1 MAWLKQESSWNKLP
15 NKTAPPHGTYL
26 AADNFAH
33 FHAWEK
39 GMESLLNAK
48 LYSAI
53 ALIGAATATA
63 APVQT
68 TFQVTSSVSAVCTV
82 TAAGMDF
89 GAYQGKQHDQTSS
102 ITVTCNKGTSY
113 QIGLDNGVHY
123 SAPYR
128 RLKHRT
134 TDNYLIYELYRDA
147 VRTARWGNDDASRV
161 HMTSDGEA
169 QHINVYGRVPAGQ
182 TGPIGS
188 YSNTTTVTVNF

>member
-1 MAWLKQESSWNKLP
+1 MALTWQR
-15 NKTAPPHGTYL
+15 TALSFT
-26 AADNFAH
+26 ATEFSH

-48 LYSAI
+48 LYPAI
-53 ALIGAATATA
+53 ALIGAATAAA

-102 ITVTCNKGTSY
+102 IAVTCNKGTPY
-113 QIGLDNGVHY
+113 QIGLDNGLHF

-134 TDNYLIYELYRDA
+134 TADYLIYELYRDA
-147 VRTARWGNDDASRV
+147 GRTARWGNDD
-161 HMTSDGEA
+161 TSSVYMSGDGTA
-169 QHINVYGRVPAGQ
+169 QHIDVYGRVPAGQ
-182 TGPIGS
+182 SGPTGS
-188 YSNTTTVTVNF
+188 YSNTTTIIVNF

>member
-1 MAWLKQESSWNKLP
+1 
-15 NKTAPPHGTYL
+15 
-26 AADNFAH
+26 
-33 FHAWEK
+33 
-39 GMESLLNAK
+39 MEFYQNLLNAK

-53 ALIGAATATA
+53 GLIGAATAA
-63 APVQT
+63 AAQVQT
-68 TFQVTSSVSAVCTV
+68 TFQVTSSVPAVCTV
-82 TAAGMDF
+82 TASGMDF
-89 GAYQGKQHDQTSS
+89 GAYQGKEHDQTSS
-102 ITVTCNKGTSY
+102 ITVTCNKGTPY

-147 VRTARWGNDDASRV
+147 GRTARWGNDDASSV
-161 HMTSDGEA
+161 HMTGDGGA

>member
-1 MAWLKQESSWNKLP
+1 
-15 NKTAPPHGTYL
+15 
-26 AADNFAH
+26 
-33 FHAWEK
+33 
-39 GMESLLNAK
+39 MESLLNAT
-48 LYSAI
+48 LCFAI
-53 ALIGAATATA
+53 ALISGAATAAA

-89 GAYQGKQHDQTSS
+89 GAYQGKQHDQISS
-102 ITVTCNKGTSY
+102 ITITCNKGTPY
-113 QIGLDNGVHY
+113 QIGLDNGVHF
-123 SAPYR
+123 SPPYR

-147 VRTARWGNDDASRV
+147 GRTARWGNDDASSV

-182 TGPIGS
+182 TGPVGS